1 MKNHSY
7 NLHAPICGIFCFHS
21 VAVARYAALI
31 QAKSSTSQAQPS
43 ENERILICGLGASVG
58 YERVERVFNTPR
70 LKSQIRILSFSEG
83 VSFACGK
90 SPTHVYVWEQFSSPV
105 LS

>member
-1 MKNHSY
+1 MGRTVEFCALAVPESHNLLKTSSNFSKTNYEFASIAKDSAKNKKLSY
-7 NLHAPICGIFCFHS
+7 
-21 VAVARYAALI
+21 
-31 QAKSSTSQAQPS
+31 
-43 ENERILICGLGASVG
+43 ICGLGTRIECERGGEHSTHSDRVTNIASCFW
-58 YERVERVFNTPR
+58 R
-70 LKSQIRILSFSEG
+70 

>member
-1 MKNHSY
+1 MGRTVEFCALAVPESHNLLKTSSDFSKTNSEFASIAKDSPLRMKESY
-7 NLHAPICGIFCFHS
+7 
-21 VAVARYAALI
+21 
-31 QAKSSTSQAQPS
+31 
-43 ENERILICGLGASVG
+43 ICGLGASVG

>member
-1 MKNHSY
+1 MGRTVEFCALAVPKSHNFLKTSSDFSKTNSEFASIAKDSPLRMK
-7 NLHAPICGIFCFHS
+7 
-21 VAVARYAALI
+21 
-31 QAKSSTSQAQPS
+31 
-43 ENERILICGLGASVG
+43 E
-58 YERVERVFNTPR
+58 FNTPR

>member
-1 MKNHSY
+1 MGRTVEFCALAVPESHNLLKTSSNFSKTNYEFASIAKDSAKNKKLSY
-7 NLHAPICGIFCFHS
+7 
-21 VAVARYAALI
+21 
-31 QAKSSTSQAQPS
+31 
-43 ENERILICGLGASVG
+43 ICGLGTRIEC
-58 YERVERVFNTPR
+58 ERG
-70 LKSQIRILSFSEG
+70 G

>member
-1 MKNHSY
+1 LGRTVEFCALAVPESH
-7 NLHAPICGIFCFHS
+7 NLLKTSSDFSKTNSEFASI
-21 VAVARYAALI
+21 
-31 QAKSSTSQAQPS
+31 AKDKPS
-43 ENERILICGLGASVG
+43 ENERILICDLGASVG

>member
-1 MKNHSY
+1 MGRTVEFCALAVPESH
-7 NLHAPICGIFCFHS
+7 NLLKTSSNFSKINYEFASI
-21 VAVARYAALI
+21 
-31 QAKSSTSQAQPS
+31 AKAQPS

-90 SPTHVYVWEQFSSPV
+90 SPTHVYVLEQFSSSV

>member
-1 MKNHSY
+1 MGRTVEFCALAVPESH
-7 NLHAPICGIFCFHS
+7 NL
-21 VAVARYAALI
+21 L
-31 QAKSSTSQAQPS
+31 KTSSDFSKTNS
-43 ENERILICGLGASVG
+43 EFA
-58 YERVERVFNTPR
+58 
-70 LKSQIRILSFSEG
+70 SEG

>member
-1 MKNHSY
+1 MGRTVEFCALAVPESHNLLKTSSNFSKINYEFASIAKDSAKNKKLSY
-7 NLHAPICGIFCFHS
+7 
-21 VAVARYAALI
+21 
-31 QAKSSTSQAQPS
+31 
-43 ENERILICGLGASVG
+43 ICGLRTRIECERGGEHYRIASCFW
-58 YERVERVFNTPR
+58 R
-70 LKSQIRILSFSEG
+70 

>member
-1 MKNHSY
+1 MGRTVEFCALAVPKSHNLLETSSDFSKTNSEFASIAKDSPLRMKES
-7 NLHAPICGIFCFHS
+7 LF
-21 VAVARYAALI
+21 V
-31 QAKSSTSQAQPS
+31 TS
-43 ENERILICGLGASVG
+43 
-58 YERVERVFNTPR
+58 PR